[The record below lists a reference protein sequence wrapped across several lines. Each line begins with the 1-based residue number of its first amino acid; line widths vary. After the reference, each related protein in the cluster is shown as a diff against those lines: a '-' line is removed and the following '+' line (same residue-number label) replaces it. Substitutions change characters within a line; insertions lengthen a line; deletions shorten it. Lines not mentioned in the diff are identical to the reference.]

1 MLRSIAVAIWGG
13 RQMKSPHGGTKA
25 GDKAS
30 QRAEFDVREIQCTN
44 REAAEAEAQ
53 RQQELDNADEA
64 EWIYL
69 RNKEGRWVARRT
81 PRDIE
86 SYAKPT
92 GRLAALREAI
102 IADLHIENL
111 FS

>member
-1 MLRSIAVAIWGG
+1 MKAWLG
-13 RQMKSPHGGTKA
+13 RK
-25 GDKAS
+25 KAS
-30 QRAEFDVREIQCTN
+30 GEESQRVEFGVREIQCMN
-44 REAAEAEAQ
+44 REAAQDEAR

-69 RNKEGRWVARRT
+69 RNKEGRWVARRI

-86 SYAKPT
+86 SYSKPT
-92 GRLAALREAI
+92 GRLATLRDAI
-102 IADLHIENL
+102 IDNFHIEDL

>member
-1 MLRSIAVAIWGG
+1 MLRSIAVAVWAG
-13 RQMKSPHGGTKA
+13 RQVKSLHGGTKA

-44 REAAEAEAQ
+44 REAAKAEAQ
-53 RQQELDNADEA
+53 RQQELDHASEA

-81 PRDIE
+81 PCDIE
-86 SYAKPT
+86 SYVKPT

-102 IADLHIENL
+102 IDNLHIEDL